1 MISYENLTREIAT
14 NLIGDEKRNKEGK
27 FCVDEELERAME
39 DVARLHS
46 VDELVLMRK
55 KLDEIKNPDK
65 SFAQT
70 SEEFRKIYS
79 DYGLEKVRAKSERAS
94 MDLEKDIEGSCLKR
108 VQVARKE
115 SQSNQNT
122 H

>member
-1 MISYENLTREIAT
+1 
-14 NLIGDEKRNKEGK
+14 
-27 FCVDEELERAME
+27 
-39 DVARLHS
+39 
-46 VDELVLMRK
+46 MRK

-94 MDLEKDIEGSCLKR
+94 MDLEKDIEGSWLKR

-115 SQSNQNT
+115 SQSNQKIL
-122 H
+122 

>member
-1 MISYENLTREIAT
+1 MISYENLTREIAV
-14 NLIGDEKRNKEGK
+14 NLIGDKKIKEGR
-27 FCVDEELERAME
+27 FCVDEELGIAMK
-39 DVARLHS
+39 DVTRLDS

-55 KLDEIKNPDK
+55 RLDEIKNPDK

-94 MDLEKDIEGSCLKR
+94 MDLEKDIEGSWLER

-115 SQSNQNT
+115 NQSNQKIL
-122 H
+122 